1 MSIFAARDS
10 RTWLGAIAVTIAA
23 AMLYFFTAARDIVVG
38 DTPELITAAAT
49 LGVAH
54 SPGYPLF
61 TMLGHI
67 FSLIPLGSIA
77 FRINL
82 LSVVCDSLAVGVVY
96 LIAVRLTRSRISAA
110 IAALALAVD
119 PIFWQWSLEAEV
131 FPLNN
136 LLAAIL
142 ILLVVIWNEQ
152 PVRSGVLIAAF
163 FVAGLALTNHQTII
177 FLAPA
182 FCFVLWQQR
191 AVLFANP
198 RTLLFGAFAVAVGL
212 MPYGYI
218 LWASAHHPVYSWG
231 NVSSLHDLIGL
242 ITRRSYGA
250 TRLVNT
256 PGYTGGPPWPRLVA
270 FLVSFGWLAGILI
283 CAGAIESYRTRRWYF
298 WFTAIGFIFGGPFFV
313 WITNLNLASAP
324 SALFVLQRF
333 FLLSHV
339 LLAPL
344 MAFGVL
350 LLAKLI
356 AKLPPPMSIFA
367 SRVTAVICAIA
378 IAANL
383 FVHYRVLD
391 QSRNFIARQ
400 FGNDVFGLAQ
410 PDSILLVS
418 GDGFAFPLMYLQ
430 KVEHVRPDVTLIMLP
445 TLLGDWYVRQLRE
458 QHPDLVIPFDRY
470 DRATNNLRMLVESNP
485 RRTIAFAGTIGD
497 DHSLD
502 ENYWPYQHGIIT
514 VIMPK
519 SREISRETM
528 VRENEQLF
536 SRSHPP
542 APGTARMNTF
552 EADIVSIYTFPLLR
566 LGETCERA
574 GLKDEARAWYQSAL
588 SINPQF
594 SQARE
599 ALMRLAE

>member
-1 MSIFAARDS
+1 MSMLAGRNF
-10 RTWLGAIAVTIAA
+10 RTLVGGIAVTIAA
-23 AMLYFFTAARDIVVG
+23 GTLYFFTAARDIVVG

-54 SPGYPLF
+54 PPGYPLF

-67 FSLIPLGSIA
+67 FSLIPFGPIP
-77 FRINL
+77 FRINM
-82 LSVVCDSLAVGVVY
+82 LSVVCDSLAIGVVY
-96 LIAVRLTRSRISAA
+96 VIAFRLTRSQLAAA
-110 IAALALAVD
+110 IAALTLAVD

-131 FPLNN
+131 FPLND

-142 ILLVVIWNEQ
+142 ILLVAIWNEQ
-152 PVRSGVLIAAF
+152 PSRSGVLIAAF

-177 FLAPA
+177 LLAPA
-182 FCFVLWQQR
+182 FCFVLWQHR
-191 AVLFANP
+191 VGLFANP
-198 RTLLFGAFAVAVGL
+198 RTLLLGAFAVALGL
-212 MPYGYI
+212 MQYGYI

-231 NVSSLHDLIGL
+231 NISSLHDLIAL

-256 PGYTGGPPWPRLVA
+256 PGYTGGPPWPRLAA
-270 FLVSFGWLAGILI
+270 FFVSFGWLAGILI
-283 CAGAIESYRTRRWYF
+283 CAGVIESFRTRRWYF
-298 WFTAIGFIFGGPFFV
+298 WFTAIGFIFAGPFFV

-350 LLAKLI
+350 LLANLI
-356 AKLPPPMSIFA
+356 GRLLPPMSIFA
-367 SRVTAVICAIA
+367 LRVTAAICAIA
-378 IAANL
+378 VVASG
-383 FVHYRVLD
+383 FVHFRVLN

-400 FGNDVFGLAQ
+400 FGDDVFALAQ
-410 PDSILLVS
+410 PHSILLVS

-470 DRATNNLRMLVESNP
+470 DPATNNLRILVEANP
-485 RRTIAFAGTIGD
+485 NRTIAFAGTLGD

-502 ENYWPYQHGIIT
+502 QNYWPYQQGILT
-514 VIMPK
+514 AIMPR
-519 SREISRETM
+519 SQEVSLETM

-536 SRSHPP
+536 GRCHPP
-542 APGTARMNTF
+542 APGTARLNTF
-552 EADIVSIYTFPLLR
+552 EADIISIYTFPLFR
-566 LGETCERA
+566 LGESCEHA
-574 GLKDEARAWYQSAL
+574 GLKGEARVWYQRAL

-594 SQARE
+594 SQARD
-599 ALMRLAE
+599 ALLRLAE

>member
-1 MSIFAARDS
+1 MSMLAGRDF
-10 RTWLGAIAVTIAA
+10 RTFLDGITVTIVAGT
-23 AMLYFFTAARDIVVG
+23 LYFFTAARDIVVG

-54 SPGYPLF
+54 PPGYPLF

-67 FSLIPLGSIA
+67 FSLIPFGSIP
-77 FRINL
+77 FRVNL
-82 LSVVCDSLAVGVVY
+82 LSVVCDSLAVGIVY
-96 LIAVRLTRSRISAA
+96 QIAVRLTRSRIAAA

-142 ILLVVIWNEQ
+142 IFLVVIWNEQ
-152 PVRSGVLIAAF
+152 LARSGVLIAAF
-163 FVAGLALTNHQTII
+163 FVAGLALTNHQTIVL
-177 FLAPA
+177 LAPA
-182 FCFVLWQQR
+182 FCFVLWQHR
-191 AVLFANP
+191 AVLLANP
-198 RTLLFGAFAVAVGL
+198 RTLLLGIFAFAVGL

-231 NVSSLHDLIGL
+231 NISSFHDLISL

-256 PGYTGGPPWPRLVA
+256 PGYTGGAPWPRLAA
-270 FLVSFGWLAGILI
+270 FLVSFGWAGILI

-298 WFTAIGFIFGGPFFV
+298 WFTAIGFIFAGPFFV

-344 MAFGVL
+344 IAFGVL
-350 LLAKLI
+350 LLAKII
-356 AKLPPPMSIFA
+356 ARTFPEMSIFA
-367 SRVTAVICAIA
+367 LRVTAAICAVA
-378 IAANL
+378 IATTL

-400 FGNDVFGLAQ
+400 FGDDVFALAQ
-410 PDSILLVS
+410 PHSILLVS

-430 KVEHVRPDVTLIMLP
+430 KVERVRPDVTLIVLP

-470 DRATNNLRMLVESNP
+470 DRATNNLRILVEANP
-485 RRTIAFAGTIGD
+485 GRTVAFAGTIGD

-502 ENYWPYQHGIIT
+502 ENYWPYQQGILT
-514 VIMPK
+514 AIM
-519 SREISRETM
+519 SRSRKISLETM
-528 VRENEQLF
+528 LRENEQLF
-536 SRSHPP
+536 GRCHPP
-542 APGTARMNTF
+542 APGNARMNTF
-552 EADIVSIYTFPLLR
+552 EADIVSIYTFSLLR
-566 LGETCERA
+566 LGESCERA
-574 GLKDEARAWYQSAL
+574 GLKDEARAWYQRAL

-594 SQARE
+594 SQVRE
-599 ALMRLAE
+599 ALARLAN

>member
-1 MSIFAARDS
+1 MLAGRDFK
-10 RTWLGAIAVTIAA
+10 TLLGGIAVTIAA
-23 AMLYFFTAARDIVVG
+23 GTLYFFTTARDIVVG

-49 LGVAH
+49 LGIAH
-54 SPGYPLF
+54 PPGYPLF

-67 FSLIPLGSIA
+67 FSLIPFGPIP
-77 FRINL
+77 FRVNL
-82 LSVVCDSLAVGVVY
+82 LSVVCDSLAVGIVY
-96 LIAVRLTRSRISAA
+96 LIAFRLTRSQLAAA

-119 PIFWQWSLEAEV
+119 PIFWEWSLEAEV

-142 ILLVVIWNEQ
+142 ILLIVIWNEQ
-152 PVRSGVLIAAF
+152 PARSGVLVVAC
-163 FVAGLALTNHQTII
+163 FVAGLALTNHQTIV
-177 FLAPA
+177 LVAPA
-182 FCFVLWQQR
+182 FCFVLWGQR
-191 AVLFANP
+191 AVLFATP
-198 RTLLFGAFAVAVGL
+198 RVPLLGIFAFAVGL
-212 MPYGYI
+212 LPYGYI

-231 NVSSLHDLIGL
+231 NISSLHDLIGL

-250 TRLVNT
+250 TRLVST
-256 PGYTGGPPWPRLVA
+256 AGYTGGPPWPRFAA
-270 FLVSFGWLAGILI
+270 FFGSFGWLAGILT

-298 WFTAIGFIFGGPFFV
+298 WFTAIGFIFAGPFFV
-313 WITNLNLASAP
+313 WITNLNLTSAP

-344 MAFGVL
+344 IAFGFL

-356 AKLPPPMSIFA
+356 ARTLPSMSIFA
-367 SRVTAVICAIA
+367 LRMSTAICATA
-378 IAANL
+378 IAASL

-391 QSRNFIARQ
+391 QSRNFIARE
-400 FGNDVFGLAQ
+400 FADDVLASAQ
-410 PDSILLVS
+410 PHSILLVS

-430 KVEHVRPDVTLIMLP
+430 KVERVRPDVTLIMLP
-445 TLLGDWYVRQLRE
+445 TLLGDWYVRQLRA

-470 DRATNNLRMLVESNP
+470 DRAANNLRLLVEANP
-485 RRTIAFAGTIGD
+485 GRTIAYAGTLGD

-502 ENYWPYQHGIIT
+502 QNYWPYQQGILT
-514 VIMPK
+514 LIM
-519 SREISRETM
+519 SRSQEISLETM

-536 SRSHPP
+536 ARCRPP

-566 LGETCERA
+566 LGESCEHA
-574 GLKDEARAWYQSAL
+574 GLKDEARAWYQRAL

>member
-1 MSIFAARDS
+1 MSMLAGRDC
-10 RTWLGAIAVTIAA
+10 RTCLGAIAVTIAA
-23 AMLYFFTAARDIVVG
+23 GTLYFLTAARDIVVG

-54 SPGYPLF
+54 PPGYPLF

-67 FSLIPLGSIA
+67 FSLIPFGSIP
-77 FRINL
+77 FRVNL
-82 LSVVCDSLAVGVVY
+82 LSVVCDSLAVGIVY
-96 LIAVRLTRSRISAA
+96 LIAVRLTRSQLGAA

-136 LLAAIL
+136 LLAAIF

-152 PVRSGVLIAAF
+152 PSRSGVLIAAF
-163 FVAGLALTNHQTII
+163 FVAGLALTNHQTIVL
-177 FLAPA
+177 LAPA
-182 FCFVLWQQR
+182 FCVVLWQQR
-191 AVLFANP
+191 SVLFATP
-198 RTLLFGAFAVAVGL
+198 RTLLLCIFAFAVGL

-218 LWASAHHPVYSWG
+218 LWASAHHPVYNWG
-231 NVSSLHDLIGL
+231 NISSLHDLIGL

-256 PGYTGGPPWPRLVA
+256 PGYTGGPPWPRLAA
-270 FLVSFGWLAGILI
+270 FFVSFGWLAGILI
-283 CAGAIESYRTRRWYF
+283 CAGAIECFRTRRWYF
-298 WFTAIGFIFGGPFFV
+298 WFTAIGFILAGPFFV

-350 LLAKLI
+350 LLANLI
-356 AKLPPPMSIFA
+356 GRLLPPMSIFA
-367 SRVTAVICAIA
+367 LHVTTAICAIA
-378 IAANL
+378 IAASV
-383 FVHYRVLD
+383 FVHFRILD
-391 QSRNFIARQ
+391 QRRNFIARQ
-400 FGNDVFGLAQ
+400 FGDDVFALAQ
-410 PDSILLVS
+410 PHSILLVS
-418 GDGFAFPLMYLQ
+418 GDGFAFPLMYLE
-430 KVEHVRPDVTLIMLP
+430 KIEHVRPDVTLILLP
-445 TLLGDWYVRQLRE
+445 TLLGNWYVRQLRE
-458 QHPDLVIPFDRY
+458 QHPDLIIPFDRY
-470 DRATNNLRMLVESNP
+470 DRSANNLRLLVEANP
-485 RRTIAFAGTIGD
+485 NRTIAFAGTLGD

-502 ENYWPYQHGIIT
+502 RNYWPYQQGILT
-514 VIMPK
+514 AIMPK
-519 SREISRETM
+519 SREISLESM

-536 SRSHPP
+536 SRCHPP
-542 APGTARMNTF
+542 AAGTARLNTF

-574 GLKDEARAWYQSAL
+574 GLKDEARAWYQQAL